1 MGMESRMCQK
11 TNIKKLFFVLLNQP
25 FPLQRA
31 VPLGVVKSTVKT
43 QYLYDVSR
51 NTSFLTEKQ
60 IKDLGFVPPKAL
72 QCYLVPIEI
81 PRDWF
86 LH

>member
-1 MGMESRMCQK
+1 MCQK
-11 TNIKKLFFVLLNQP
+11 TNIKKHFFVLLNHP

-31 VPLGVVKSTVKT
+31 VPLGVVKNTVTT
-43 QYLYDVSR
+43 QNLYEISQ
-51 NTSFLTEKQ
+51 NTTFFSEKQ
-60 IKDLGFVPPKAL
+60 IKDLGFQSPNAL
-72 QCYLVPIEI
+72 QSYLVPIEI